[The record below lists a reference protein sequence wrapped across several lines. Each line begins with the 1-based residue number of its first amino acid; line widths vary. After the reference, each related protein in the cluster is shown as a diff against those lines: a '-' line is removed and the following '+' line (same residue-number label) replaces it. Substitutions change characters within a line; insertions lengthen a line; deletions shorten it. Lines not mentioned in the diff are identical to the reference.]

1 MEPIVLVGAI
11 IVIFGLWQEVEPV
24 VMRSAAAIS
33 NSCIMLKLTSALT
46 GQPPSYQTDTWLE
59 RRKSSNYGGLFFKCR

>member
-11 IVIFGLWQEVEPV
+11 IVVFGLWQELEPV
-24 VMRSAAAIS
+24 VKRSFTAIS

-46 GQPPSYQTDTWLE
+46 GQPPSYQAHTWLE
-59 RRKSSNYGGLFFKCR
+59 RRKSPHYEGLFFKCR